1 MMQPDLMLL
10 GTAAEQFFAHLRN
23 ERQLSPL
30 TLESYRRDLAKL
42 QSWCEAQEIAEL
54 HAIQSSHLRQ
64 CLAQL
69 RHKGLSPRST
79 QRWLS
84 ALRTFFHYARRNL
97 GLATDPTVGLKAPRI
112 ERKLPRVL
120 DVDQAAQFVSGP
132 GNDFCSIRDHA
143 IVELFYSSGLRLAE
157 LAGLNLEQLHLQE
170 RLVRVLGKGKK
181 ERLLPIG
188 RFAFEALQQWLP
200 VRALHFPDA
209 GTALFLSKRG
219 NRLSHRAIQL
229 RLRHLSLVRGMPQH
243 VNPHMLRHSFASH
256 LLESS
261 GDLRA
266 VQELLGHSNLS
277 TTQIYTH
284 LDFQHLAKVY
294 DQAHPRA
301 RMPAP
306 ASAPEAE
313 EDGE

>member
-1 MMQPDLMLL
+1 MLVK
-10 GTAAEQFFAHLRN
+10 AVEQFLAHLRN

-30 TLESYRRDLAKL
+30 TLDSYRRDLAKL
-42 QSWCEAQEIAEL
+42 QSWCGDQDISGL
-54 HAIQSSHLRQ
+54 HDITSAHLRQ

-69 RHKGLSPRST
+69 RRQGLSPRST

-84 ALRTFFHYARRNL
+84 ALRTFFRYARRNL
-97 GLATDPTVGLKAPRI
+97 GVKTDPTAGLKAPRT

-120 DVDQAAQFVSGP
+120 DVDQAAQFVSAP
-132 GNDFCSIRDHA
+132 GDDFCSIRDHA

-157 LAGLNLEQLHLQE
+157 LAGLDLVQLQLQE
-170 RLVRVLGKGKK
+170 RLVRVLGKGQK

-188 RFAFEALQQWLP
+188 RFAFDALQAWLP

-229 RLRHLSLVRGMPQH
+229 RLRHLSLVRGMQQP

-301 RMPAP
+301 RMPAAP
-306 ASAPEAE
+306 AS
-313 EDGE
+313 EDDSQ